1 MRKMADGESIT
12 LSTAISAVGDDGAPK
27 GRIGIPHFT
36 IRLFHSRSSRPSG
49 CLRQASRPGPHQHG
63 FEFPFAAWLLRGKF
77 VFFPI
82 DPIPSQAEDS
92 FSRGA
97 REG

>member
-36 IRLFHSRSSRPSG
+36 FHIANLPRSLPLISPFG
-49 CLRQASRPGPHQHG
+49 LPAVG
-63 FEFPFAAWLLRGKF
+63 FPAGS
-77 VFFPI
+77 P
-82 DPIPSQAEDS
+82 P
-92 FSRGA
+92 A
-97 REG
+97 RV